1 MDTLATLLFYLIGL
15 IAFLI
20 VAWLIEGLY
29 FWITGRDEP
38 VNNSHKAGS
47 DHRRHK

>member
-38 VNNSHKAGS
+38 VDGSHKVGN
-47 DHRRHK
+47 DYRRHK

>member
-38 VNNSHKAGS
+38 VERIKI
-47 DHRRHK
+47 DYRRDRK